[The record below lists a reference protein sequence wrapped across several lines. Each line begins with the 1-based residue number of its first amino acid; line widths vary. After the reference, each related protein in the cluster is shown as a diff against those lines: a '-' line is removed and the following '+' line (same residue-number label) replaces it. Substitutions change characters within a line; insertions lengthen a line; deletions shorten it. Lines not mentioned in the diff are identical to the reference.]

1 MRRGPHF
8 MKKAL
13 SILLPAVP
21 LILGIAFLAGLAVAH
36 KKASRSDGWTQ
47 IIATVEKADVRPGG
61 LDVAYRYE
69 VGGSQHRNP
78 SGSLTIRAAADQ
90 ATLLDRYRPGRTLLA
105 YVNPANPA
113 ESILEFPPKPASW
126 PLIAG
131 VVLLIIGIVLAIFS
145 WRQRAQRQSVKRR
158 PRRPAAPM
166 SRLKPPPPPVK
177 RE

>member
-1 MRRGPHF
+1 
-8 MKKAL
+8 MKKTL

-21 LILGIAFLAGLAVAH
+21 LILGIVFLAGLAVAE

-61 LDVAYRYE
+61 MDIAYRYE
-69 VGGSQHRNP
+69 VDGRELRNP
-78 SGSLTIRAAADQ
+78 SGGLTIRAGAEQ
-90 ATLLDRYRPGRTLLA
+90 ATLVDRYRPGRTVLA
-105 YVNPANPA
+105 YVNPVNPA

-145 WRQRAQRQSVKRR
+145 WRQRAQRKPVKQA
-158 PRRPAAPM
+158 RRPAAPM
-166 SRLKPPPPPVK
+166 SRLKPPPPPPPAK
-177 RE
+177 RA

>member
-1 MRRGPHF
+1 

-21 LILGIAFLAGLAVAH
+21 LLLGIAFLAGLAVAQ

-47 IIATVEKADVRPGG
+47 ILATVEKADVRPGG
-61 LDVAYRYE
+61 VDIAYRYE
-69 VGGSQHRNP
+69 VEGREHRNP
-78 SGSLTIRAAADQ
+78 SGTLTIRNSADQ
-90 ATLLDRYRPGRTLLA
+90 ATLLDRYRPGRMMLA

-131 VVLLIIGIVLAIFS
+131 VVLVIVGVVLAIFS
-145 WRQRAQRQSVKRR
+145 WRQRAQRQAVKRR
-158 PRRPAAPM
+158 PRRPTAPM
-166 SRLKPPPPPVK
+166 SRLKPPPPPPAK